1 MQFEGLLSQLC
12 DLCDSLIEARL
23 ILRISDSVGCLQY
36 LHHFFLLQ
44 GEVSSGLRF
53 LHFVS
58 FLLVL
63 LLFMCLPCHLD
74 HSYIWYVCLKLQQKL
89 RQECEKNYLV
99 QIFIVTIQYQV
110 QVLFFL
116 QKQVPQ
122 VLSRLFPFKR
132 GLCHAYW
139 APNFWALYNFVD
151 KTLTILGKNM
161 SYFNMNTFVTCIIH
175 ILLIH

>member
-44 GEVSSGLRF
+44 EEVSSGHRF

-63 LLFMCLPCHLD
+63 LFFMCSPCHLD

-99 QIFIVTIQYQV
+99 Q
-110 QVLFFL
+110 VLLLSPYSVKYRYFFL
-116 QKQVPQ
+116 
-122 VLSRLFPFKR
+122 SRNKCHKFCLGCFPLR
-132 GLCHAYW
+132 EDCAMPIGL
-139 APNFWALYNFVD
+139 PTFGLY
-151 KTLTILGKNM
+151 I
-161 SYFNMNTFVTCIIH
+161 
-175 ILLIH
+175 ILLTKL

>member
-23 ILRISDSVGCLQY
+23 ILWISDSVGCLQY

-63 LLFMCLPCHLD
+63 LFFMCSPCHLD

-99 QIFIVTIQYQV
+99 QVFLLSPYSIKYRY
-110 QVLFFL
+110 FFF
-116 QKQVPQ
+116 
-122 VLSRLFPFKR
+122 SRNKCHKFCLGCFPLR
-132 GLCHAYW
+132 EDCAMPIGL
-139 APNFWALYNFVD
+139 PTFGLY
-151 KTLTILGKNM
+151 I
-161 SYFNMNTFVTCIIH
+161 
-175 ILLIH
+175 ILLTKL